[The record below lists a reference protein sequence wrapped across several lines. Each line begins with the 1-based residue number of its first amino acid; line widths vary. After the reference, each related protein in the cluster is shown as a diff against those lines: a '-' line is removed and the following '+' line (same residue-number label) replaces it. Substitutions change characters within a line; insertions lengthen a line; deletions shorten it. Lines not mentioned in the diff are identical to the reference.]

1 MCLMRSLCALMLL
14 VWTIPLFATTGNG
27 PLLPDEKLDSIISG
41 GIAVVVSVIVS
52 CWTVSRKQFA
62 DTITKERLNFI
73 KEWREC
79 TTYFC
84 LKLKGANK
92 SVPDEKTLDYYYYK
106 LLLMC
111 NPTKPDAY
119 MDKEVVEMLTHL
131 YKNKINLEEKEIENF
146 IALMQANISLEWIG
160 TSSES
165 RKGTLSDNEKES
177 IRLKCYKDYKE
188 YVKSK

>member
-1 MCLMRSLCALMLL
+1 
-14 VWTIPLFATTGNG
+14 
-27 PLLPDEKLDSIISG
+27 
-41 GIAVVVSVIVS
+41 
-52 CWTVSRKQFA
+52 
-62 DTITKERLNFI
+62 
-73 KEWREC
+73 
-79 TTYFC
+79 
-84 LKLKGANK
+84 
-92 SVPDEKTLDYYYYK
+92 
-106 LLLMC
+106 MC